1 MNTSTMI
8 NLISAIAIVVVFIA
22 YLIIESNRAKLIAS
36 GSLGESTVYMVEKLA
51 NMAAHE
57 LEDTDMDNADKKQ
70 AAVKFITDNATKFG
84 INNLDTKMV
93 SGAVEAA
100 VGTMHLAYTG
110 SNTIKQAANV
120 ISDMKSTPEAATD
133 NLAKVQSVLSNAT
146 SVAAEATS
154 FAKTLAPSEDSASSA
169 SATTTTTTSTDAP
182 VISTTSTTTSAS
194 TEAPVKTTT
203 STTDK

>member
-8 NLISAIAIVVVFIA
+8 SLISAAAIVVLFIA
-22 YLIIESNRAKLIAS
+22 YFIIEANRTKLIAS

-70 AAVKFITDNATKFG
+70 AAVKFITDNAAKFG
-84 INNLDTKMV
+84 INNLDAKMV

-100 VGTMHLAYTG
+100 VGTMHLAYAG
-110 SNTIKQAANV
+110 SNTIKQAADV
-120 ISDMKSTPEAATD
+120 ISDMKSEPDAATD
-133 NLAKVQSVLSNAT
+133 NLLKVQSVVSNAT

-154 FAKTLAPSEDSASSA
+154 LAKTLVPSNDSALSA
-169 SATTTTTTSTDAP
+169 SATTTTTTSTDTP

-194 TEAPVKTTT
+194 TEAPVTTTT